1 MKTRFKT
8 TSLVLLTLI
17 MGFIAPYVIVSVRSQ
32 DGGPPSQSEVFNG
45 HTFDENYWDIM
56 VFNNSNWEV
65 DDPMMGVENATT
77 WVNNTWNIKWI
88 SEGNFEMGFLAFMN
102 KSGIEDDADAMAFT
116 PAQRI
121 LHFLCQIS

>member
-1 MKTRFKT
+1 MKTRFTT
-8 TSLVLLTLI
+8 TSFVLLALL
-17 MGFIAPYVIVSVRSQ
+17 MGFVAPYVIVTVHSQ
-32 DGGPPSQSEVFNG
+32 EGPPTQTQVFDG

-65 DDPMMGVENATT
+65 DDPMMGIDNQTT

-102 KSGIEDDADAMAFT
+102 KSGIEDDPDAMVDA
-116 PAQRI
+116 
-121 LHFLCQIS
+121 LLL